1 MAYNPNNPIWHVLY
15 CVTQKPELTK
25 SEWIDPDWMEDARL
39 ITLMD
44 FINKQE
50 EAGDMNYI
58 DLRSK
63 LDLAHPGLL
72 SLDEWEPI
80 LTGNNGDVT
89 IFKHFGSWVKALK
102 RRYYRDQMKAAAKA
116 YADNPSESNLDTM
129 MQTAQDSMSNDGDI
143 NETTMAE
150 LAQDMDKRLDTHR
163 DNGIKTYAPINT
175 AFGGGLMP
183 GRLIT
188 VGARPGVGKSAF
200 AINLILKALEKQPK
214 LSVDLFS
221 LEMTN
226 AQNYNR
232 LISSY
237 LGLEGRLMISPD
249 TSLSNK
255 QKGDVRTAGTI
266 LSGYDLRL
274 WDRVTTLQQIEKVIR
289 QRAASAKDQYLAVV
303 DYLGLITVP
312 RQSDR
317 RLQIEQITRELK
329 VLTNELNIPIL
340 LLSQLSRNIEQ
351 RQSQRPMLSDLR
363 ESGSIEQDS
372 NAVGFLYNED
382 RGQAHEKIRSVIF
395 SIQKNR
401 EGELTDINMT
411 FDAEHM
417 RFGVAYG

>member
-25 SEWIDPDWMEDARL
+25 SEWIDPDWMEDKRL
-39 ITLMD
+39 SILMD

-50 EAGDMNYI
+50 QVADMNYI
-58 DLRSK
+58 EMRSK
-63 LDLAHPGLL
+63 LDSAHPNLL
-72 SLDEWEPI
+72 TRDEWDLI
-80 LTGNNGDVT
+80 LNGDAT
-89 IFKHFGSWVKALK
+89 LQSFNSWVKVLK
-102 RRYYRDQMKAAAKA
+102 RQYYRDQMKIAATRYAK
-116 YADNPSESNLDTM
+116 YPSDENLDVM
-129 MQTAQDSMSNDGDI
+129 LQAAQDSLSNDGDI
-143 NETTMAE
+143 HETTMAE
-150 LAQDMDKRLDTHR
+150 LAQSMDERLTTHK
-163 DNGIKTYAPINT
+163 DDGIKTYAPINA
-175 AFGGGLMP
+175 AFGGGFMP
-183 GRLIT
+183 GRLVTI
-188 VGARPGVGKSAF
+188 GARPGVGKSAF

-226 AQNYNR
+226 EQNYNR

-249 TSLSNK
+249 TSLSDK
-255 QKGDVRTAGTI
+255 QKSDVRTAGTI

-289 QRAASAKDQYLAVV
+289 QRAASANGQYLAVV

-382 RGQAHEKIRSVIF
+382 RSQAHEKIRSVIF

-401 EGELTDINMT
+401 EGELKDIRMT

-417 RFGVAYG
+417 RFGISYV